1 MVGAGRGGSSLSGR
15 WSHPEGGFVSAGSGT
30 PHPRGGGGTFS
41 PAETDLHPEP
51 WSSGVG
57 ETLTSRAPS
66 GCAVFSAPGASD
78 NYLHLRAEA
87 AETQGLGHDFSN
99 QDLN

>member
-1 MVGAGRGGSSLSGR
+1 MGAGGGGSSLSWRG
-15 WSHPEGGFVSAGSGT
+15 SHAEGGGGAARSGT
-30 PHPRGGGGTFS
+30 PHPRGGGGTF
-41 PAETDLHPEP
+41 PRAETDLHPEP